1 MDISNAALSVYVST
15 EVINL
20 AALGVDYL
28 LIKDDLPSITEIST
42 KYPIIGTLLILF
54 QMVSPIS
61 LGIHLIYYKN
71 NRV

>member
-42 KYPIIGTLLILF
+42 KYPIIGTILILF

-71 NRV
+71 IRV

>member
-1 MDISNAALSVYVST
+1 MDISNAALSIYVST
-15 EVINL
+15 EIINL

-28 LIKDDLPSITEIST
+28 LIKDNLPSITEIST
-42 KYPIIGTLLILF
+42 KYPVIGTLVILF

-71 NRV
+71 NKV

>member
-20 AALGVDYL
+20 AALGIDYI
-28 LIKDDLPSITEIST
+28 LIKDNLPSITEIST
-42 KYPIIGTLLILF
+42 KYPVIGAIIILF

-71 NRV
+71 NKV